1 MYVRAN
7 DFVPTRLHR
16 LDLITHGAPL
26 RTLRV
31 RELRYIQ
38 ELPVKGVCVL
48 GKIKSLVTYFFVY
61 IPQDNNENVF
71 CSVHRT

>member
-7 DFVPTRLHR
+7 DFVPTRTHR

-26 RTLRV
+26 FSRVTCNRRVFLR
-31 RELRYIQ
+31 
-38 ELPVKGVCVL
+38 
-48 GKIKSLVTYFFVY
+48 KIKSLVTYFFVY

-71 CSVHRT
+71 CSFNCSQNVAIE

>member
-1 MYVRAN
+1 MYVSAN

-31 RELRYIQ
+31 RELRYVQ
-38 ELPVKGVCVL
+38 ELPVKGV
-48 GKIKSLVTYFFVY
+48 FV
-61 IPQDNNENVF
+61 
-71 CSVHRT
+71 